1 MVALRLIRLI
11 ETHSNEIARIL
22 ATRIQTSPKT
32 SQLQKVPESELL
44 TGLQELLLHMS
55 EWLLSKTENDIEQR
69 YHQLAARRAFQ
80 GIALADSCW
89 AVVMTKEYLWD
100 FIQKQGFFRNPI
112 ELYGEM
118 ELLALVDQFFD
129 RALCYLAEGYPQSH
143 ASPEIAAPRK
153 KQREFNAAAFVP

>member
-11 ETHSNEIARIL
+11 ETHSDEIAHTL
-22 ATRIQTSPKT
+22 ATRIRTSPKT
-32 SQLQKVPESELL
+32 SQLQKVPESELHS
-44 TGLQELLLHMS
+44 GLQELLLHMS
-55 EWLLSKTENDIEQR
+55 EWLLSKTESDIEQR
-69 YHQLAARRAFQ
+69 YHQIASRRAAR
-80 GIALADSCW
+80 GIALSDSCW
-89 AVVMTKEYLWD
+89 AVVITKEYLWD

-129 RALCYLAEGYPQSH
+129 RALCYMAEGYPQSQ
-143 ASPEIAAPRK
+143 APAETATPRS

>member
-11 ETHSNEIARIL
+11 ETHSNEIARTL

-55 EWLLSKTENDIEQR
+55 EWLLSKTENDIEER

-100 FIQKQGFFRNPI
+100 FIQKEGFFRNPS

-129 RALCYLAEGYPQSH
+129 RALCYMAEGHPQNQ
-143 ASPEIAAPRK
+143 ASPEIPAARK